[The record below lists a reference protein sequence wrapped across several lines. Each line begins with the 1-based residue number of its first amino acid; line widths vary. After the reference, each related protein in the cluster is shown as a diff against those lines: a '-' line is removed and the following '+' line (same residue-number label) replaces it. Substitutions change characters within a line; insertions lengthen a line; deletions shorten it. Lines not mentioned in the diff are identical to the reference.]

1 MTVMN
6 HDNNK
11 GHFFAS
17 SVADWITTTPD
28 RSLSFILQYMENEG
42 LPFNLFYV
50 PQPWDS
56 NYEIKMYQ
64 PQVEG
69 TQWLG
74 FFEGESK

>member
-1 MTVMN
+1 MKMN

-17 SVADWITTTPD
+17 SAATWVTTTPERTLGD
-28 RSLSFILQYMENEG
+28 LIKLMEKEG
-42 LPFNLFYV
+42 DPFNLFYV

-64 PQVEG
+64 PQTED
-69 TQWLG
+69 TLWLG
-74 FFEGESK
+74 HFKGESK